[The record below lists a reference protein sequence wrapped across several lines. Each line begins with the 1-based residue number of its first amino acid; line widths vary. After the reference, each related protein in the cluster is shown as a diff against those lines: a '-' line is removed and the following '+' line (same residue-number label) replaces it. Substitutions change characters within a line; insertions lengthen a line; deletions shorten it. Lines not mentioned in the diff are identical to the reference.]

1 MKKSE
6 IEKCIARYG
15 KDVYSFCCYL
25 TANRTEADDLYQ
37 DTFVKAMERGIT
49 LDRNPKSFL
58 LSIACK
64 LWKNKRRKDLNAGR
78 LFCRED
84 VSCINEND
92 FQMRHENSA
101 EAIAMQN
108 DTNAR
113 IQNAVRK
120 LPEKLKITALLYY
133 MEERSVEQISDIL
146 HIPKGTVKSRLFQ
159 ARKRL
164 YKELEEVL

>member
-1 MKKSE
+1 
-6 IEKCIARYG
+6 
-15 KDVYSFCCYL
+15 
-25 TANRTEADDLYQ
+25 
-37 DTFVKAMERGIT
+37 
-49 LDRNPKSFL
+49 
-58 LSIACK
+58 
-64 LWKNKRRKDLNAGR
+64 
-78 LFCRED
+78 
-84 VSCINEND
+84 
-92 FQMRHENSA
+92 MRHENSA

-133 MEERSVEQISDIL
+133 MEERSVEEIADIL

>member
-1 MKKSE
+1 MYRTIRKR
-6 IEKCIARYG
+6 CIFLLLLFNG
-15 KDVYSFCCYL
+15 KQNGGRRPLPGYVCKGDG
-25 TANRTEADDLYQ
+25 T
-37 DTFVKAMERGIT
+37 GIT

-133 MEERSVEQISDIL
+133 MEERSVEEIADIL